1 MRTSIETL
9 VGAGRHTEARVAAV
23 AVVVVVVAVWIVD
36 AAVDVAISR
45 RASFADELLRPPGVE
60 IWIRILVATV
70 LAALYLDRRSAARLR
85 LLTATLDAAPDG
97 VQIASLDG
105 RIAYSNDAVQRIYGF
120 APRELRGKSVNE
132 MNADPTFASRFILPS
147 LQRHGRWVGEIEVKH
162 KDGRTFPIWLT
173 TSVVADARGKP
184 MAAVGIIRD
193 ITDRKRTEESLREHA
208 QQLEQANQL
217 KQLFADILHHD
228 LLGPASA
235 IQMSLQLLERQAP
248 GSATWTRQLATAQ
261 RSCRKL
267 TQLIE
272 DATRYVKVSASHDID
287 MRALDLGVVLKG
299 VLEDF
304 ELPLRELGARVSFAA
319 SEVYPARAHPMI
331 SEVFANLLS
340 NAIKY
345 GRPAGEIGIGVEDL
359 GREWK
364 VFVSDTGEGIA
375 DADKPRVFTRF
386 ERLRKEGVKGTGLG
400 LAISK
405 YIVDIHR
412 GRIWIED
419 NPPGGTVVCVT
430 VPKADA
436 TRVGEPGTPGPEQ
449 DGAGRG
455 LATKKEIGGGA
466 GGAQP

>member
-1 MRTSIETL
+1 MRTSIDTL
-9 VGAGRHTEARVAAV
+9 VGAGRRTGARVAAV
-23 AVVVVVVAVWIVD
+23 AVLVVGVGVWIVD
-36 AAVDVAISR
+36 GAVDAAISR
-45 RASFADELLRPPGVE
+45 RASFTDELLHPSAVE
-60 IWIRILVATV
+60 IWVRIFLAALLV
-70 LAALYLDRRSAARLR
+70 ALYLDRRSAARLR

-97 VQIASLDG
+97 IQIASLDG
-105 RIAYSNDAVQRIYGF
+105 RIAYSNDAVERIYGF
-120 APRELRGKSVNE
+120 TPRELRGKSVND
-132 MNADPTFASRFILPS
+132 MNADPSFASRFILPS
-147 LQRHGRWVGEIEVKH
+147 LQRHGRWVGEIDVKH

-193 ITDRKRTEESLREHA
+193 ITDRKRTEESLRQHA
-208 QQLEQANQL
+208 QRLEQANHL

-228 LLGPASA
+228 LLGPASS

-248 GSATWTRQLATAQ
+248 GSATWTRQLAASQ

-272 DATRYVKVSASHDID
+272 DATRYVKVSASQDID
-287 MRALDLGVVLKG
+287 MRALDLGEVLKS

-304 ELPLRELGARVSFAA
+304 ELPLRERGTRVSFAA
-319 SEVYPARAHPMI
+319 SDVYPARAHPMI
-331 SEVFANLLS
+331 SEVFTNLLS

-345 GRPAGEIGIGVEDL
+345 GRPAGEIGIGIEDL

-364 VFVSDTGEGIA
+364 VFVSDTGEGIP

-386 ERLRKEGVKGTGLG
+386 ERLRKDGVKGTGLG

-405 YIVDIHR
+405 YIVDIHG

-419 NPPGGTVVCVT
+419 NPPGGTVFCVT

-436 TRVGEPGTPGPEQ
+436 LRIEEPGTRGPDQ
-449 DGAGRG
+449 
-455 LATKKEIGGGA
+455 EIGGGA
-466 GGAQP
+466 GGSQA

>member
-1 MRTSIETL
+1 MRTSIDTL
-9 VGAGRHTEARVAAV
+9 VGAGRRTEARVAAV
-23 AVVVVVVAVWIVD
+23 AVLVVGVGVWTVA

-45 RASFADELLRPPGVE
+45 RASFADELLHPSAVA
-60 IWIRILVATV
+60 IWVRIL
-70 LAALYLDRRSAARLR
+70 LAALLVALYLDRRSAARLR

-97 VQIASLDG
+97 IQIASLDG
-105 RIAYSNDAVQRIYGF
+105 RIAYSNEAVQRIYGF
-120 APRELRGKSVNE
+120 TPRELRGKSVND

-147 LQRHGRWVGEIEVKH
+147 LQRHGRWVGEIDVKH

-173 TSVVADARGKP
+173 TSVVADGRGKP

-193 ITDRKRTEESLREHA
+193 ITDRKRAEESLRQHA
-208 QQLEQANQL
+208 QRLEQANQL

-235 IQMSLQLLERQAP
+235 IQMSLQLLERHAP
-248 GSATWTRQLATAQ
+248 GSATWTRQLAASQ

-272 DATRYVKVSASHDID
+272 DATRYVSVSASHDVE
-287 MRALDLGVVLKG
+287 MRAQDLGVVLRS
-299 VLEDF
+299 VLEEF
-304 ELPLRELGARVSFAA
+304 ELPLRERGARVSFAA
-319 SEVYPARAHPMI
+319 SDVYPARAHPMI
-331 SEVFANLLS
+331 SEVFTNLLS

-345 GRPAGEIGIGVEDL
+345 GRPGGEIGIGIEDL

-364 VFVSDTGEGIA
+364 VSVSDTGEGIP
-375 DADKPRVFTRF
+375 DADKPKVFTRF
-386 ERLRKEGVKGTGLG
+386 ERLRKDGVKGTGLG

-405 YIVDIHR
+405 YIVDIHG

-419 NPPGGTVVCVT
+419 NPPGGSVFCVT

-436 TRVGEPGTPGPEQ
+436 LRIEEPGAREPDQ
-449 DGAGRG
+449 
-455 LATKKEIGGGA
+455 EIGGGA
-466 GGAQP
+466 GSQA